1 MGDAQTTFSSN
12 SETVTGAYGTL
23 TINSNGSYSYVANS
37 NISGLDAGDANIT
50 DVFTYIVSDGT
61 ATSAATL
68 TINVIASQDL
78 TARNDTGTVNEDA
91 TLEVDDGD
99 NANSITATAT
109 FVDSFSVSSQDTAPQ
124 DLAFNTDGTKMFV
137 VGSSG
142 DAVNEYTLSTGFDVS
157 TATFVHSFSV
167 SSLDTAPQG
176 LAFNTDGTKMFVLG
190 NSGIDVNEY
199 TLSTGFDVSTASFV
213 DSFSVSSQETNPL
226 GLAFNTDGTKMFVSG
241 TSGAD
246 VNEYTLSTGFDVSTA
261 TFVDSFSVSSQDIA
275 PYGLAFN
282 TDGTKMFV
290 VGTIGDDV
298 NEYTLSTGFDVS
310 TASFVDSFSVSSQE
324 AVPVGLAFN
333 TDGTKMFV
341 VGHEGDDVTEYSL
354 TTPFSLVN
362 VSGEHSGD
370 VINTSST
377 DNYDTDPDGDTLT
390 VTTYSHTSAT
400 DEDGGSISSTSSTGT
415 AGTNNV
421 TGYYGTLDLEGDG
434 SYTYTADLTATQALD
449 PGDTVTDVFTYTVDD
464 GNGETDTATITITV
478 NGMNDAPTA
487 VADTDSVDAG
497 STVTDEDGAGTLVS
511 DDTDPDASSSLYV
524 TKITGNGN
532 TSNVTYNSTKISNA
546 ATIVGSKGT
555 LTFGSDGSYS
565 YAADSDATSGDDVFT
580 YTLTDGTSTSTAT
593 LTISV
598 TEVANNA
605 PTITAQTDVAGAV
618 TEITDGASG
627 EGTNNLT
634 DTGSFTIAD
643 LDNDSVSVSTAEGT
657 TDAVGGSFLGALTA
671 TVADDTDDGSG
682 QINWTYTVADADVE
696 YLEAG
701 ETVTETF
708 TVTVSDGNGGT
719 VDQTVT
725 VVITGANDAPTLTT
739 GAVDVAVNEASD
751 ASAQDLSSSGTI
763 TFADLDETTSITAAT
778 STVTGSSG
786 VSIPSAV
793 NTALLSAITV
803 TDNSDNTAGWT
814 LSATDLDL
822 DFLTAGQTITLEKVV
837 TATDGQSATVTDTI
851 TVTITGT
858 NDAPTLTTGAVD
870 VAVNE
875 ASDASAQDLSSSG
888 TITFADLDETTSITA
903 ATSTVT
909 GSSGVSIPSAV
920 NTALL
925 SAITVTDNSD
935 NTAGWTLSA
944 TDLDLDF
951 LTAGQTITLEKV
963 VTATDGQSATVTD
976 TITVTITG
984 TNDAPTLTTGA
995 VDVAVN
1001 EASDASAQDLSS
1013 SGTITFADLDET
1025 TSITAATSTV
1035 TGSSGV
1041 SIPSAVNTAL
1051 LSAIT
1056 VTDNSD
1062 NTAGWTLSATDLDL
1076 DFLTAGQTIT
1086 LEKVVTATDGQSAT
1100 VTDTITVTITGT
1112 NDAPT
1117 ITAQTDV
1124 AGAVT
1129 EITDGASGEGTNN
1142 LTDTGSFTIADLD
1155 NDSVSVSTA
1164 EGTTDAVGGS
1174 FLGALTATVADDTDD
1189 GSGQINWTYTVA
1201 DADVEYLEAG
1211 ETVTE
1216 TFTVTVS
1223 DGNGGTVDQ
1232 TVTVV
1237 ITGANDTPTL
1247 TTGAVDVAVNEASDA
1262 SAQDLS
1268 SSGTITFADLDET
1281 TSITAATSTV
1291 TGSSGVSIPS
1301 AVNTALLSA
1310 ITVTDNSDN
1319 TAGWTLSATD
1329 LDLDFLTAGQ
1339 TITLEKVVTATD
1351 GQSATVTDT
1360 ITVTIT
1366 GTNDAPTL
1374 TTGAVDVAV
1383 NEASDASAQDLSSS
1397 GTITFADLDE
1407 TTSITAATS
1416 TVTGSSGVSI
1426 PSAVNTALLSAITVT
1441 DNSDNTAGWTL
1452 SATDLDLDF
1461 LTAGQ
1466 TITLE
1471 KVVTATDGQSATV
1484 TDTITVTITGTN
1496 DAPTLTTGAVDVAVN
1511 EASDASAQD
1520 LSSSGTITFA
1530 DLDETTSITA
1540 ATSTVTGSSGVSIP
1554 SAVNTALLS
1563 AITVTD
1569 NSDNTAGWTLSAT
1582 DLDLDF
1588 LTAGQTIT
1596 LEKVVTATDGQSA
1609 TVTDTITVTI
1619 TGTNDA
1625 PTITAQ
1631 TDVAGA
1637 VTEITDGAS
1646 GEGTNNLTD
1655 TGSFTIAD
1663 LDNDSVSVSTAE
1675 GTTDAVGGSFLGA
1688 LTATVADDTDDG
1700 SGQINWTYTVADA
1713 DVEYLEA
1720 GETVTET
1727 FTVTVSDGNGGT
1739 VDQTVTVVITGAND
1753 TPTLTTGAVDVA
1765 VNEASDASAQDL
1777 SSSGTITFADLDET
1791 TSITAATSTVTGSSG
1806 VSIPSA
1812 VNTALL
1818 SAITVTDNSDNTAG
1832 WTLSATDLDLD
1843 FLTAGQ
1849 TITLEKVVTAT
1860 DGQSATVTD
1869 TITVTITGTND
1880 APTLTTGAVDVAVN
1894 EASDASAQDLSSSGT
1909 ITFADLDETTSI
1921 TAATSTV
1928 TGSSGVS
1935 IPSAVNTALLSAITV
1950 TDNSDNTA
1958 GWTLSATDL
1967 DLDFLTAGQT
1977 ITLEKVVT
1985 ATDGQSATVTDTIT
1999 VTITGTNDAPTL
2011 TTGAVDVAVNEASD
2025 ASAQDLSS
2033 SGTITFA
2040 DLDETTSITA
2050 ATSTVTGSSGVSI
2063 PSAVN
2068 TALLSAIT
2076 VTDNSDNTA
2085 GWTLSATDL
2094 DLDFL
2099 TAGQTITLEKVVT
2112 ATDGQS
2118 ATVTDTITVTITG
2131 TNDAPVANVDT
2142 INVTVGTPA
2151 TGNVITSSDTDP
2163 DGDSLTV
2170 SAIAGG
2176 SVGSAV
2182 TGTYGTFTLN
2192 SNGSY
2197 TYTVDTTNSD
2207 VIAWQSG
2214 DAVLTETFTYT
2225 VSDGT
2230 ATDTATITVNASGQ
2244 NDAPTAN
2251 DDTINVTVGT
2261 PATGNVITSSDTD
2274 PDSDSLTVSAI
2285 AGGSVGSAVTGTYGT
2300 FTLNSNG
2307 SYTYTVD
2314 TTNSDVIAW
2323 QSGDAVLTETFT
2335 YTVSDGNGGTDTATI
2350 TVNASGQNDAPTAND
2365 DTINVTVGT
2374 PATGNVIT
2382 SSDTDPDSDSL
2393 TVSAIA
2399 GGSVGSAVTGTY
2411 GTFTLNSNGSYTYT
2425 VDTTNSDVIAWQSG
2439 DAVLTETF
2447 TYTVSDGNGGTD
2459 TATITVN
2466 ASGQNDAPTAAD
2478 NTVTT
2483 NEDTNHT
2490 FAASEFNFTDVDGD
2504 SLDHI
2509 SIETLPS
2516 NGTLLLSGN
2525 AVSAGDQISVA
2536 NISNLVFRPVA
2547 NANGD
2552 DYDTFTF
2559 SVNDGTVDSG
2569 TYTMTIDVTAVNDAP
2584 LATDDADAVNEDAT
2598 ITESS
2603 GSELLVADDTDT
2615 DGNTLTVTQIA
2626 ITGGSNSSVT
2636 SSTTYS
2642 NGTSITGTYGT
2653 LTVGANGSYT
2663 YVADQSASDDLDAS
2677 DLATDSFTYT
2687 ISDGTT
2693 TDTATLIITVT
2704 GINDVPTASDNT
2716 VSTAEDN
2723 PYVFSTSDFG
2733 FTDAD
2738 DDDALVSI
2746 KITTLETNGAL
2757 QYYNGSAWVD
2767 VTLNQVITSS
2777 DITSGYL
2784 RLNPDASENGSPY
2797 TTFNFT
2803 VNDGDADSATPNTIT
2818 VNVTSVNDAPVA
2830 QDDIGTVNED
2840 ATTTVSSASSGV
2852 IDDNDT
2858 DAESDTLI
2866 ITNIAHTN
2874 GNTEGVT
2881 ANTTYSNGQS
2891 IVGTYGTLTIG
2902 ANGTYAY
2909 VADQDVSDALDLN
2922 DQVTDVFT
2930 YTISDGNGG
2939 TDTAT
2944 ITITVT
2950 GVNDAPTSTGGTITT
2965 NEDENY
2971 ILSVSDF
2978 NFSDP
2983 DDSGSLNKVK
2993 ITTLETNGNLEY
3005 YNGTAWVA
3013 VTLNQE
3019 INASD
3024 ITSGYLRF
3032 RPDAN
3037 ENGSSYTTFGYQVS
3051 DGTVYSSATT
3061 MTVNVTAVNDA
3072 PVATD
3077 DASSVTEDS
3086 NVRVRASEDDLLND
3100 DSDTESDSLS
3110 VTLIKP
3116 LNGSN
3121 TSISS
3126 GSSTTIT
3133 GTYGQLT
3140 VKSNGAYNYKA
3151 NQDAADTLDTGESAE
3166 EQFVYTVSDGN
3177 GGTDTGILT
3186 ITINGIEDDPNAVKD
3201 NISLNISES
3210 LTLTG
3215 NATTNDIDPDD
3226 SLTIV
3231 ACGQGRNPNV
3241 GTAKTVGTAFDSNY
3255 GQMTINT
3262 DGSYTFVAVSNIKEL
3277 LEPGQSVTEKFY
3289 YTVSDGNSTS
3299 TAMIEVTV
3307 QRDNVVNELSK
3318 KEQKQIKKQI
3328 SKDRVNQPSTIR
3340 LEKIP
3345 TIAKPFEQSA
3355 SALDNLSNL
3364 NRISFNEGIKLVDL
3378 VAQTGSF
3385 KTTDGSLDKV
3395 QAKQKN
3401 GQLNLQF
3408 KVSAELG
3415 NEIVK
3420 YEAVMPDGSKI
3431 PDWIKVDPKTGETIT
3446 EIPEEIELVDF
3457 IIIAT
3462 DKQNNKKEISVSIDP
3477 KEIKED
3483 KSIFKKAKKQNASIS
3498 VDQNGNVN
3506 IVNTNESGDVNQA
3519 ETKNINANDKQNSDN
3534 NIKALESN
3542 FDNANSIRKIIETIK
3557 SEQVYQLQTIN
3568 NGEVLET
3575 KVPETLIGNFE
3586 KTKLV
3591 LKDGSAIPDWVEF
3604 DPVTGEISVNLP
3616 NDIDKLEFKLIVES
3630 DGKIIVSD
3638 LEIDVRGDEVAQNL
3652 QDIENTRFIAF
3663 KDQLNKEHDNWE
3675 EYGSNIINRL

>member
-1 MGDAQTTFSSN
+1 MEHAGTDTATITVNASGQNDAPTANDDTDSVTEGGTVIETTNSQGTVLSDDSDVDGDSLTVSGTVSQTSATANGGSSITISSPN
-12 SETVTGAYGTL
+12 SASVGSAVTGYYGQLTL
-23 TINSNGSYSYVANS
+23 DSDGTYSYVANQS
-37 NISGLDAGDANIT
+37 TANALDDSESGT
-50 DVFTYIVSDGT
+50 DVFTFTVSDGT
-61 ATSAATL
+61 
-68 TINVIASQDL
+68 
-78 TARNDTGTVNEDA
+78 
-91 TLEVDDGD
+91 
-99 NANSITATAT
+99 
-109 FVDSFSVSSQDTAPQ
+109 
-124 DLAFNTDGTKMFV
+124 
-137 VGSSG
+137 
-142 DAVNEYTLSTGFDVS
+142 
-157 TATFVHSFSV
+157 
-167 SSLDTAPQG
+167 
-176 LAFNTDGTKMFVLG
+176 
-190 NSGIDVNEY
+190 
-199 TLSTGFDVSTASFV
+199 
-213 DSFSVSSQETNPL
+213 
-226 GLAFNTDGTKMFVSG
+226 
-241 TSGAD
+241 
-246 VNEYTLSTGFDVSTA
+246 
-261 TFVDSFSVSSQDIA
+261 
-275 PYGLAFN
+275 
-282 TDGTKMFV
+282 
-290 VGTIGDDV
+290 
-298 NEYTLSTGFDVS
+298 
-310 TASFVDSFSVSSQE
+310 
-324 AVPVGLAFN
+324 
-333 TDGTKMFV
+333 
-341 VGHEGDDVTEYSL
+341 
-354 TTPFSLVN
+354 TT
-362 VSGEHSGD
+362 
-370 VINTSST
+370 TSS
-377 DNYDTDPDGDTLT
+377 
-390 VTTYSHTSAT
+390 
-400 DEDGGSISSTSSTGT
+400 
-415 AGTNNV
+415 
-421 TGYYGTLDLEGDG
+421 
-434 SYTYTADLTATQALD
+434 
-449 PGDTVTDVFTYTVDD
+449 
-464 GNGETDTATITITV
+464 TITITV
-478 NGMNDAPTA
+478 NGQNDAPTA
-487 VADTDSVDAG
+487 
-497 STVTDEDGAGTLVS
+497 
-511 DDTDPDASSSLYV
+511 
-524 TKITGNGN
+524 
-532 TSNVTYNSTKISNA
+532 
-546 ATIVGSKGT
+546 
-555 LTFGSDGSYS
+555 
-565 YAADSDATSGDDVFT
+565 
-580 YTLTDGTSTSTAT
+580 
-593 LTISV
+593 
-598 TEVANNA
+598 
-605 PTITAQTDVAGAV
+605 
-618 TEITDGASG
+618 
-627 EGTNNLT
+627 
-634 DTGSFTIAD
+634 
-643 LDNDSVSVSTAEGT
+643 ND
-657 TDAVGGSFLGALTA
+657 
-671 TVADDTDDGSG
+671 
-682 QINWTYTVADADVE
+682 
-696 YLEAG
+696 
-701 ETVTETF
+701 
-708 TVTVSDGNGGT
+708 
-719 VDQTVT
+719 
-725 VVITGANDAPTLTT
+725 
-739 GAVDVAVNEASD
+739 
-751 ASAQDLSSSGTI
+751 
-763 TFADLDETTSITAAT
+763 
-778 STVTGSSG
+778 
-786 VSIPSAV
+786 
-793 NTALLSAITV
+793 
-803 TDNSDNTAGWT
+803 
-814 LSATDLDL
+814 
-822 DFLTAGQTITLEKVV
+822 
-837 TATDGQSATVTDTI
+837 
-851 TVTITGT
+851 
-858 NDAPTLTTGAVD
+858 
-870 VAVNE
+870 
-875 ASDASAQDLSSSG
+875 
-888 TITFADLDETTSITA
+888 
-903 ATSTVT
+903 
-909 GSSGVSIPSAV
+909 
-920 NTALL
+920 
-925 SAITVTDNSD
+925 
-935 NTAGWTLSA
+935 
-944 TDLDLDF
+944 
-951 LTAGQTITLEKV
+951 
-963 VTATDGQSATVTD
+963 
-976 TITVTITG
+976 
-984 TNDAPTLTTGA
+984 
-995 VDVAVN
+995 
-1001 EASDASAQDLSS
+1001 
-1013 SGTITFADLDET
+1013 
-1025 TSITAATSTV
+1025 
-1035 TGSSGV
+1035 
-1041 SIPSAVNTAL
+1041 
-1051 LSAIT
+1051 
-1056 VTDNSD
+1056 
-1062 NTAGWTLSATDLDL
+1062 
-1076 DFLTAGQTIT
+1076 
-1086 LEKVVTATDGQSAT
+1086 
-1100 VTDTITVTITGT
+1100 
-1112 NDAPT
+1112 
-1117 ITAQTDV
+1117 
-1124 AGAVT
+1124 
-1129 EITDGASGEGTNN
+1129 
-1142 LTDTGSFTIADLD
+1142 
-1155 NDSVSVSTA
+1155 
-1164 EGTTDAVGGS
+1164 
-1174 FLGALTATVADDTDD
+1174 
-1189 GSGQINWTYTVA
+1189 
-1201 DADVEYLEAG
+1201 
-1211 ETVTE
+1211 
-1216 TFTVTVS
+1216 
-1223 DGNGGTVDQ
+1223 
-1232 TVTVV
+1232 
-1237 ITGANDTPTL
+1237 
-1247 TTGAVDVAVNEASDA
+1247 
-1262 SAQDLS
+1262 
-1268 SSGTITFADLDET
+1268 
-1281 TSITAATSTV
+1281 
-1291 TGSSGVSIPS
+1291 
-1301 AVNTALLSA
+1301 
-1310 ITVTDNSDN
+1310 
-1319 TAGWTLSATD
+1319 
-1329 LDLDFLTAGQ
+1329 
-1339 TITLEKVVTATD
+1339 
-1351 GQSATVTDT
+1351 
-1360 ITVTIT
+1360 
-1366 GTNDAPTL
+1366 
-1374 TTGAVDVAV
+1374 
-1383 NEASDASAQDLSSS
+1383 
-1397 GTITFADLDE
+1397 
-1407 TTSITAATS
+1407 
-1416 TVTGSSGVSI
+1416 
-1426 PSAVNTALLSAITVT
+1426 
-1441 DNSDNTAGWTL
+1441 
-1452 SATDLDLDF
+1452 
-1461 LTAGQ
+1461 
-1466 TITLE
+1466 
-1471 KVVTATDGQSATV
+1471 
-1484 TDTITVTITGTN
+1484 
-1496 DAPTLTTGAVDVAVN
+1496 
-1511 EASDASAQD
+1511 
-1520 LSSSGTITFA
+1520 
-1530 DLDETTSITA
+1530 
-1540 ATSTVTGSSGVSIP
+1540 
-1554 SAVNTALLS
+1554 
-1563 AITVTD
+1563 
-1569 NSDNTAGWTLSAT
+1569 
-1582 DLDLDF
+1582 
-1588 LTAGQTIT
+1588 
-1596 LEKVVTATDGQSA
+1596 
-1609 TVTDTITVTI
+1609 
-1619 TGTNDA
+1619 
-1625 PTITAQ
+1625 
-1631 TDVAGA
+1631 
-1637 VTEITDGAS
+1637 
-1646 GEGTNNLTD
+1646 
-1655 TGSFTIAD
+1655 
-1663 LDNDSVSVSTAE
+1663 
-1675 GTTDAVGGSFLGA
+1675 
-1688 LTATVADDTDDG
+1688 
-1700 SGQINWTYTVADA
+1700 
-1713 DVEYLEA
+1713 
-1720 GETVTET
+1720 
-1727 FTVTVSDGNGGT
+1727 
-1739 VDQTVTVVITGAND
+1739 
-1753 TPTLTTGAVDVA
+1753 
-1765 VNEASDASAQDL
+1765 
-1777 SSSGTITFADLDET
+1777 
-1791 TSITAATSTVTGSSG
+1791 
-1806 VSIPSA
+1806 
-1812 VNTALL
+1812 
-1818 SAITVTDNSDNTAG
+1818 
-1832 WTLSATDLDLD
+1832 
-1843 FLTAGQ
+1843 
-1849 TITLEKVVTAT
+1849 
-1860 DGQSATVTD
+1860 
-1869 TITVTITGTND
+1869 
-1880 APTLTTGAVDVAVN
+1880 
-1894 EASDASAQDLSSSGT
+1894 
-1909 ITFADLDETTSI
+1909 
-1921 TAATSTV
+1921 
-1928 TGSSGVS
+1928 
-1935 IPSAVNTALLSAITV
+1935 
-1950 TDNSDNTA
+1950 
-1958 GWTLSATDL
+1958 
-1967 DLDFLTAGQT
+1967 
-1977 ITLEKVVT
+1977 
-1985 ATDGQSATVTDTIT
+1985 
-1999 VTITGTNDAPTL
+1999 
-2011 TTGAVDVAVNEASD
+2011 
-2025 ASAQDLSS
+2025 
-2033 SGTITFA
+2033 
-2040 DLDETTSITA
+2040 
-2050 ATSTVTGSSGVSI
+2050 
-2063 PSAVN
+2063 
-2068 TALLSAIT
+2068 
-2076 VTDNSDNTA
+2076 
-2085 GWTLSATDL
+2085 
-2094 DLDFL
+2094 
-2099 TAGQTITLEKVVT
+2099 
-2112 ATDGQS
+2112 
-2118 ATVTDTITVTITG
+2118 
-2131 TNDAPVANVDT
+2131 DT

-2163 DGDSLTV
+2163 DSDSLTVSAIAGGSVGSAVTGTYGTFTLNSDGSYTYTVDTTNSDVIAWQSGDAVLTETFTYTVSDGTATDTATITVNASGQNDAPTANDDTINVTVGTPATGNVITSSDTDPDSDSLTVSAIAGGSVGSAVTGTYGTFTLNSDGSYTYTVDTTNSDVIAWQSGDAVLTETFTYTVSDGNGGTDTATITVNASGQNDAPTANDDTINVTVGTPATGNVITSSDTDPDSDSLTVSAIAGGSVGSAVTGTYGTFTLNSDGSYTYTVDTTNSDVIAWQSGDAVLTETFTYTVSDGNGGTDTATITVNASGQNDAPTANDDTINVTVGTPATGNVITSSDTDPDSDSLTVSAIAGGSVGSAVTGTYGTFTLNSDGSYTYTVDTTNSDVIAWQSGDAVLTETFTYTVSDGNGGTDTATITVNASGQNDAPTANDDTINVTVGTPATGNVITSSDTDPDSDSLTVSAIAGGSVGSAVTGTYGTFTLNSDGSYTYTVDTTNSDVIAWQSGDAVLTETFTYTVSDGNGGTDTATITVNASGQNDAPTANDDTINVTVGTPATGNVITSSDTDPDSDSLTVSAIAGGSVGSAVTGTYGTFTLNSDGSYTYTVDTTNSDVIAWQSGDAVLTETFTYTVSDGNGGTDTATITVNASGQNDAPTANDDTDSVTEGGTVIETTNSQGTVLSDDSDVDGDSLTVSGTVSQTSATANGGSSITISSPNSASVGSAVTGYYGQLTLDSDGTYSYVANQSTANALDDSESGTDVFTFTVSDGTTTTSSTITITVNGQNDAPTANDDTINVTVGTPATGNVITSSDTDPDSDSLTV